1 MAFWDDLLAGGIKG
15 MAEGVGSLAKDI
27 RTAITGD
34 EPLTADQKTKLQEQ
48 LSAMEAVAQKA
59 AADYDTTQMT
69 GQVELMTIDAQSGD
83 RFRAWGRPA
92 AIWICV
98 SGLAYTF
105 LVQPLLPWCVDTLCT
120 LLGNANVIKPL
131 PNLDGAALMTMAGS
145 LLGIGGMRSFDKS
158 KVANK

>member
-34 EPLTADQKTKLQEQ
+34 EPLTADQKTKLQER

-98 SGLAYTF
+98 TSRTKACR
-105 LVQPLLPWCVDTLCT
+105 PKSPALPW
-120 LLGNANVIKPL
+120 P
-131 PNLDGAALMTMAGS
+131 
-145 LLGIGGMRSFDKS
+145 
-158 KVANK
+158 